1 MTARRPIRFA
11 ILPLTFT
18 AILGATTTPATTSSA
33 DQGLPTLADAP
44 VNDLAHVIDP
54 SSAAEID
61 RRVRALKQA
70 SGDVVMVVTVDTVGS
85 YGSIEEYSV
94 RLFER
99 AKIGSREKDNGVLIL
114 LAVKDRKVRIY
125 PGYGLEEFI
134 TDGFAG
140 ETIRQAMLPAFR
152 DGQYGRGLLDGTTRV
167 IQRIAQRRGVSLT
180 DLPPAEQPGHDLP
193 PGWVIPV
200 GVVILIL
207 VLRAMS
213 RSQRRPRFPPRGRGG
228 TWSGWHGGVGGFGG
242 GGFGGGF
249 GGFGGLGGGG
259 GGGGGGFGGFGGGR
273 GGGGGATGGW

>member
-11 ILPLTFT
+11 ILALTFT
-18 AILGATTTPATTSSA
+18 AILGATTTPATTPSA

-180 DLPPAEQPGHDLP
+180 DVPPAEQPVHDTPL

-249 GGFGGLGGGG
+249 GGFGGGG

>member
-1 MTARRPIRFA
+1 VTERRPIRLAVCA
-11 ILPLTFT
+11 IALALIVTPVG
-18 AILGATTTPATTSSA
+18 IRGAAQTRQ
-33 DQGLPTLADAP
+33 DLPTLADQP

-54 SSAAEID
+54 ASAAEID

-70 SGDVVMVVTVDTVGS
+70 SGDVVMVVTVDTIAP

-99 AKIGSREKDNGVLIL
+99 AKLGTREKDNGLLIL
-114 LAVKDRKVRIY
+114 LAVKDRKVRVY

-152 DGQYGRGLLDGTTRV
+152 EGQYGRGLLDGTTRI
-167 IQRIAQRRGVSLT
+167 IQRIADRRHVTPSGVPQPQREAPEPT
-180 DLPPAEQPGHDLP
+180 LPA
-193 PGWVIPV
+193 WVIPV
-200 GVVILIL
+200 GLMILIL
-207 VLRAMS
+207 VMRAIA
-213 RSQRRPRFPPRGRGG
+213 RPQRRSRFTPRGRGG

-249 GGFGGLGGGG
+249 GGFGG

>member
-1 MTARRPIRFA
+1 VTSRRPVRVATCAIALATIVAVPVTARA
-11 ILPLTFT
+11 T
-18 AILGATTTPATTSSA
+18 ARTTQ
-33 DQGLPTLADAP
+33 DLPTLADQP

-70 SGDVVMVVTVDTVGS
+70 SGDVVMVVTVETIAP

-99 AKIGSREKDNGVLIL
+99 AKIGTREKDNGVLIL

-125 PGYGLEEFI
+125 PGYGLEEFV

-152 DGQYGRGLLDGTTRV
+152 EKQYGRGLVDGTTRV
-167 IQRIAQRRGVSLT
+167 IQRIADRRAVTLT
-180 DLPPAEQPGHDLP
+180 DVPQPERPVPEPTL

-207 VLRAMS
+207 VLRAIS
-213 RSQRRPRFPPRGRGG
+213 RPQRRSRFTPRRRGG

-249 GGFGGLGGGG
+249 GGFGGGG
-259 GGGGGGFGGFGGGR
+259 GGGGGGFGGFGGGS
-273 GGGGGATGGW
+273 GGGAGASGSW

>member
-11 ILPLTFT
+11 ILALTFT

-180 DLPPAEQPGHDLP
+180 DVPPAEQPVRDTPL

-249 GGFGGLGGGG
+249 GGFGGFGG

>member
-1 MTARRPIRFA
+1 MRVAALVGTW
-11 ILPLTFT
+11 
-18 AILGATTTPATTSSA
+18 GAAQTRQ
-33 DQGLPTLADAP
+33 DLPTLADQP

-54 SSAAEID
+54 ASAAEID
-61 RRVRALKQA
+61 RRSRALKQA
-70 SGDVVMVVTVDTVGS
+70 SGDVVMVVTVDTIAP

-99 AKIGSREKDNGVLIL
+99 AKLGTREKDNGLLIL
-114 LAVKDRKVRIY
+114 LAVKDRKVRVY

-152 DGQYGRGLLDGTTRV
+152 EGQYGRGLLDGTTRI
-167 IQRIAQRRGVSLT
+167 IQRIADRRHVTPSAVPQPQREVPQPT
-180 DLPPAEQPGHDLP
+180 LPA
-193 PGWVIPV
+193 WVIPV
-200 GVVILIL
+200 GLVILIL
-207 VLRAMS
+207 VMRAIT
-213 RSQRRPRFPPRGRGG
+213 RPQRRSRFSPRRRGG

-249 GGFGGLGGGG
+249 GGFGG

>member
-1 MTARRPIRFA
+1 MTERRPIRLAVCA
-11 ILPLTFT
+11 IALALIAVPVRT
-18 AILGATTTPATTSSA
+18 GPAQQTRQ
-33 DQGLPTLADAP
+33 DLPTLADQP

-54 SSAAEID
+54 QSAAEID
-61 RRVRALKQA
+61 RRSRALKQA
-70 SGDVVMVVTVDTVGS
+70 SGDVVMVVTVDTIAP

-99 AKIGSREKDNGVLIL
+99 AKLGTREKDNGLLIL
-114 LAVKDRKVRIY
+114 LAVKDRKVRVY

-152 DGQYGRGLLDGTTRV
+152 EGQYGRGLLDGTTRI
-167 IQRIAQRRGVSLT
+167 IQRIADRRNVTPAGVPQPQREVPQPT
-180 DLPPAEQPGHDLP
+180 LPA
-193 PGWVIPV
+193 WVIPV
-200 GVVILIL
+200 GLMILIL
-207 VLRAMS
+207 VMRAIA
-213 RSQRRPRFPPRGRGG
+213 RPQRRSRFTPRRRGG

-249 GGFGGLGGGG
+249 GGFGGGGS
-259 GGGGGGFGGFGGGR
+259 GGGGGFGGFGGGR

>member
-1 MTARRPIRFA
+1 MTARRPIPVA
-11 ILPLTFT
+11 ILALTLT
-18 AILGATTTPATTSSA
+18 AILGAATPARTFSA

-44 VNDLAHVIDP
+44 VNDLAHVIDA

-70 SGDVVMVVTVDTVGS
+70 SGDVVMVVTIDTVGS

-152 DGQYGRGLLDGTTRV
+152 DGHYGQGLLDGTTRV
-167 IQRIAQRRGVSLT
+167 IQRIAERRGVSLT
-180 DLPPAEQPGHDLP
+180 GVPPAEQPVRGSTL

-200 GVVILIL
+200 GVIILIL

-213 RSQRRPRFPPRGRGG
+213 RPSRHSRFRRRGG

-249 GGFGGLGGGG
+249 GGFGG

-273 GGGGGATGGW
+273 GGGAGATGGW

>member
-11 ILPLTFT
+11 ILALTFT
-18 AILGATTTPATTSSA
+18 AILGAATPARTFSA

-44 VNDLAHVIDP
+44 VNDLAHVIDA

-61 RRVRALKQA
+61 RRARALKQA

-180 DLPPAEQPGHDLP
+180 DVPPAEQPERGSQL

-200 GVVILIL
+200 GVIIVIL

-213 RSQRRPRFPPRGRGG
+213 GSRRRPRFPPRGRGG

-259 GGGGGGFGGFGGGR
+259 GGGGFGGFGGGR
-273 GGGGGATGGW
+273 GGGAGATGGW